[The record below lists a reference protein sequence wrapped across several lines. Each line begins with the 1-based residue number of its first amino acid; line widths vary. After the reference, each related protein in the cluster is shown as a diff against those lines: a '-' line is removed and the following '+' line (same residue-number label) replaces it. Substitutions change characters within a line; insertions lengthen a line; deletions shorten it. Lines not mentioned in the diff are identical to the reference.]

1 MIVANDEPIAICIR
15 ISLGKFKDVKIQNKI
30 GTITIPPPT
39 PNNPA
44 INPPITPVIRRP
56 IK

>member
-1 MIVANDEPIAICIR
+1 MTIQLPYAL
-15 ISLGKFKDVKIQNKI
+15 ISFGKFKDVKIQNKI

-44 INPPITPVIRRP
+44 ISPPITPVINKP